1 MDVRH
6 ATDPAQIP
14 GFDTAALRS
23 RFLVEDL
30 FAADEVR
37 TVYSHEDRMVI
48 GGVQPAAGTS
58 VPLETADPLR
68 AGHFL
73 DRRELGVVNV
83 GTGAGTVTVDGEAYE
98 LAAREVLYVG
108 RGSREVSFAGS
119 GDAAFYLVSAT
130 AHTTHPTRRG
140 TLADAAPVHLGGP
153 EGSNER
159 TIYKFIHA
167 DGIDSCQLVLGMTEL
182 APGSMWN
189 TMPAHTHHRRTE
201 IYLYFGLDAE
211 QRVVHLMGEPHET
224 RNLIVADRQAVI
236 SPAWSVHCGF
246 GTGSYTF
253 VWAMAGE
260 NVDYGDVE
268 GVPVTELR

>member
-14 GFDTAALRS
+14 GFDTTALRS

-58 VPLETADPLR
+58 VPLQTADPLR
-68 AGHFL
+68 AEHFL
-73 DRRELGVVNV
+73 DRRELGVVNI
-83 GTGAGTVTVDGEAYE
+83 GTGAGTVTVDGEAWE

-108 RGSREVSFAGS
+108 RGNREVSFAGS

-130 AHTTHPTRRG
+130 AHATHPTQRG
-140 TLADAAPVHLGGP
+140 TLAEAAPVHLGSQAN
-153 EGSNER
+153 SNER

-201 IYLYFGLDAE
+201 IYLYFGLEAD
-211 QRVVHLMGEPHET
+211 QRVVHLMGEPQET

-260 NVDYGDVE
+260 NIDYGDVE
-268 GVPVTELR
+268 GFPVTELR

>member
-30 FAADEVR
+30 FAADAVR

-48 GGVQPAAGTS
+48 GGVQPDDGVP
-58 VPLETADPLR
+58 VPLEPADPLR
-68 AGHFL
+68 AGYFL
-73 DRRELGVVNV
+73 ARRELGVVNV
-83 GTGAGTVTVDGEAYE
+83 GHGPGTVTTDGTEHV
-98 LAAREVLYVG
+98 LAEREVLYVG
-108 RGSREVSFAGS
+108 RGTRDVTFAGD
-119 GDAAFYLVSAT
+119 GAAAFYLVSTAAHAT
-130 AHTTHPTRRG
+130 YPTRRG
-140 TLADAAPVHLGGP
+140 TLAEATPVHLGSVA
-153 EGSNER
+153 GSNER
-159 TIYKFIHA
+159 TIYKFVHA
-167 DGIDSCQLVLGMTEL
+167 DGIESCQLVLGMTEL

-201 IYLYFGLDAE
+201 IYLYFGLDAD
-211 QRVVHLMGEPHET
+211 QRVVHLMGEPEQT
-224 RNLIVADRQAVI
+224 RHLVVADRQAVI

-268 GVPVTELR
+268 SVPVTDLR